1 MVQERDVDASNVE
14 IDDNDLCFFADY
26 PNRKSLSAAHT
37 IGRVV
42 LDNEMC
48 MDSLVKVL
56 CDTGALSANYVAA
69 DLIKRLKSKLDDKQ
83 LFKTKCR
90 VTLADSKTVKNID
103 TGVKLK
109 LVLQDHK
116 AHTYEYTGDFFVID
130 MKKNDIIVGLP
141 ALTGRLHGFMQALL
155 EKANQDQTTTIEQ
168 EDQLH
173 ALDLD
178 SPFPKEEDTEYPW
191 KNCKDEEAPEEQ
203 DSELP
208 VNFKEALTFLSK
220 PREEA
225 IKDFEEL
232 LDKRVSDEL
241 KANTP
246 IIDYLKTDALKAFVP
261 TEWTGINGIEPLKL
275 VWRDSL
281 PLKMKPKARP
291 INPRLWE
298 CSEKEFR
305 RLCGYFYEASR
316 SPWASC
322 LVVAPKATPPYIRF
336 CGDYVEVKQTY
347 GSR

>member
-178 SPFPKEEDTEYPW
+178 SPFQKM
-191 KNCKDEEAPEEQ
+191 KI
-203 DSELP
+203 L
-208 VNFKEALTFLSK
+208 
-220 PREEA
+220 
-225 IKDFEEL
+225 
-232 LDKRVSDEL
+232 
-241 KANTP
+241 NTP
-246 IIDYLKTDALKAFVP
+246 GRIAKMRKLLKNRILNCLLTLK
-261 TEWTGINGIEPLKL
+261 KL
-275 VWRDSL
+275 
-281 PLKMKPKARP
+281 
-291 INPRLWE
+291 
-298 CSEKEFR
+298 
-305 RLCGYFYEASR
+305 
-316 SPWASC
+316 
-322 LVVAPKATPPYIRF
+322 
-336 CGDYVEVKQTY
+336 
-347 GSR
+347 